1 MAVNFQNSFNARNLD
16 PKEIAENFIYS
27 PSFDILKNK
36 THTIILGARGCG
48 KTTLMKML
56 TLPALYNWKHEVAKK
71 FINDIPFYAIYI
83 PTDISWLYKDATIN
97 NTKIDSQLIELI
109 SKFSV
114 NTNIF
119 ESLCDTFLN
128 ILKYEFSNNH
138 NVENEIEFCF
148 RFMNLLKLDLNI
160 APRLEGIKEALKY
173 RRNKIN
179 ENLSKLIY
187 NKNYDFEYSDYL
199 HLNYVDIIP
208 LVLDYF
214 ERIFESKKKSWA
226 LCFDELEFAPAWLK
240 KQLYALLR
248 STDQRILFKLSSSPI
263 LPKEVDEV
271 LKQESGA
278 SLGNDFEIIKMW
290 DIHSQSNNEFSKQ
303 VIDSLLKRK
312 KIKVKAKSFFG
323 SNFRFIEGVESYTEN
338 SDYILQIR
346 ELASK
351 DISFQEYLVSK
362 KIDPYNP
369 VPTEEGQLASVFRKI
384 KPVVYYRNYFI
395 KENTKRK
402 IAYNTNK
409 KFIELYSGYE
419 ILISITDGNP
429 RWLIGLINSILNKS
443 DAVKADFNIQY
454 DEILKTS
461 NRFINFINNTPYYN
475 NGNNINMEEFIKRV
489 GEFFKDSL
497 LGRVFNPE
505 PFSTFIY
512 DSSIMDFTD
521 IIEKGL
527 LQGAF
532 ILVNENDQNFD
543 FELDNK
549 RFKLSYLYSHE
560 YKLPLRIGK
569 EIKIEKIISDNK
581 TMLNLFDYDAD

>member
-16 PKEIAENFIYS
+16 PEEIAENFIYS
-27 PSFDILKNK
+27 QSFDILKNK
-36 THTIILGARGCG
+36 SHTIILGARGCG

-56 TLPALYNWKHEVAKK
+56 TLPALYNWKHAVARK

-83 PTDISWLYKDATIN
+83 PTDISWLYKDATLN
-97 NTKIDSQLIELI
+97 NTRIDNQLIELI

-128 ILKYEFSNNH
+128 ILKYEFSSKH
-138 NVENEIEFCF
+138 SLENEIEFCF
-148 RFMNLLKLDLNI
+148 RLINLLKLDLNV

-173 RRNKIN
+173 RRNSIN
-179 ENLSKLIY
+179 EDLSKLIY
-187 NKNYDFEYSDYL
+187 NKKYEFKYYDYL

-208 LVLDYF
+208 LILDSF
-214 ERIFESKKKSWA
+214 ERIFKSKKTSWA
-226 LCFDELEFAPAWLK
+226 LCFDELEFAPVWLK

-290 DIHSQSNNEFSKQ
+290 DIHSQSNNEFSKEL
-303 VIDSLLKRK
+303 IDSLLKRK
-312 KIKVKAKSFFG
+312 KIKTKAKSFFG
-323 SNFRFIEGVESYTEN
+323 SNFRFIEGQESYNQN
-338 SDYILQIR
+338 SEYILQIK

-351 DISFQEYLVSK
+351 DIFFHEYLISK
-362 KIDPYNP
+362 NIDPNNP
-369 VPTEEGQLASVFRKI
+369 VPTDPSQLASVFRKI
-384 KPVVYYRNYFI
+384 KPIVYYRNYFI
-395 KENTKRK
+395 KENKTK
-402 IAYNTNK
+402 IIYNTNK

-419 ILISITDGNP
+419 ILLSITDGNP
-429 RWLIGLINSILNKS
+429 RWLIGLINSILNKA
-443 DAVKADFNIQY
+443 DLQKADFNIQY
-454 DEILKTS
+454 DEILRTS

-475 NGNNINMEEFIKRV
+475 NGNNLNMEEFIKRV

-497 LGRVFNPE
+497 LGRAFNPE

-512 DSSIMDFTD
+512 DSAIMDFSE

-532 ILVNENDQNFD
+532 ILINENDENFD
-543 FELDNK
+543 FELNNK

-560 YKLPLRIGK
+560 YRLPLRISK

-581 TMLNLFDYDAD
+581 TMPNLFDYDEY